1 MNYFDA
7 SRETQQKFERWI
19 ASLDF
24 TFDLMMQIYI
34 SDGKLKEEPSEQD
47 TAFLILLDTHFN
59 RFCLRNSIDSDMS
72 KGKK

>member
-1 MNYFDA
+1 MNYFD
-7 SRETQQKFERWI
+7 SPRETQQKFERWI
-19 ASLDF
+19 ASLDS

-34 SDGKLKEEPSEQD
+34 NDGKLKEKPTEQD

-72 KGKK
+72 KDKK